1 MSMAVQLYW
10 WEVAIHLLVTGVFF
24 AVNRRKKKPVQNAAE
39 TGIVLLVPVFGILA
53 LIGAKTLLALRMQGP
68 ADVGDKLQNKEAVFT
83 DLMRIDENV
92 VPLNDSVLVDDP
104 EVKRRLFTETIKR
117 DVLQNPLVLAQAIHD
132 EDREIAHYAITMI
145 TAQLDTLEEHLYTLE
160 RRVKEEPDEIE
171 PLEEYADALGEYTAQ
186 RFIDRLSRLQKAAE
200 HAAVL
205 ALLIERTPDRAE
217 RYEEKV
223 REEIRLARYEAAEET
238 CRAFLARFPQNERP
252 YLLYIELYQ
261 AMHRPALMQ
270 EKIAELKACPIR
282 LSINALNVIRFW
294 DEGIAHHV

>member
-1 MSMAVQLYW
+1 
-10 WEVAIHLLVTGVFF
+10 
-24 AVNRRKKKPVQNAAE
+24 
-39 TGIVLLVPVFGILA
+39 
-53 LIGAKTLLALRMQGP
+53 
-68 ADVGDKLQNKEAVFT
+68 
-83 DLMRIDENV
+83 MRIDENV

-145 TAQLDTLEEHLYTLE
+145 TAQLDTLEERLYTLE

-171 PLEEYADALGEYTAQ
+171 PLEEYADALGEYTA
-186 RFIDRLSRLQKAAE
+186 
-200 HAAVL
+200 H
-205 ALLIERTPDRAE
+205 RAE